1 MKRKTG
7 KFLLALTALL
17 LCCGIALSA
26 RTDGRITV
34 QLKEQS
40 GVSLPE
46 GNFTVTLYRIGAED
60 PEADTGWSMIAP
72 FGELSVRAG
81 MKADDLRQMAEA
93 ALEIIRTEG
102 VEAVGS
108 QKAGLKKEIRFDG
121 LETGIY
127 LGEISTKAKGLEI
140 QPFIVAVSG
149 RVPGETNIKE
159 VNPKY
164 EYNPPPT
171 PTQIPTPTPTP
182 TPGNETPTPGPT
194 VSPTPSPTPGVKPV
208 RLTIWYIYWDGRTA
222 APTYKHIHW
231 PGEDY
236 DVVSPVIPG
245 YTATLLRVSGTM
257 PNHDME
263 YTVIYIPEK
272 SKLIPID
279 DYSIPLG
286 LGDLWIHV
294 GVCFE

>member
-1 MKRKTG
+1 MKRKSG
-7 KFLLALTALL
+7 KFLLVLTALL
-17 LCCGIALSA
+17 LCCGMALSA
-26 RTDGRITV
+26 GADGRIAV
-34 QLKEQS
+34 KLKEQS
-40 GVSLPE
+40 GVTLPK
-46 GNFTVTLYRIGAED
+46 GTFTVTLYRIGEED
-60 PEADTGWSMIAP
+60 PDADTGWTMTAP
-72 FGELSVRAG
+72 FDGMSIRTG
-81 MKADDLRQMAEA
+81 MKAEDVRQMAEQ

-102 VEAVGS
+102 TVPIAT
-108 QKAGLKKEIRFDG
+108 QKAGLTQEVRFDG

-127 LGEISTKAKGLEI
+127 LGEISTKTKGLEL
-140 QPFIVAVSG
+140 QPFIAALSN
-149 RVPGETNIKE
+149 RIPGKTNIME

-171 PTQIPTPTPTP
+171 PTPTPTPTS
-182 TPGNETPTPGPT
+182 TPGEETPTPGPT
-194 VSPTPSPTPGVKPV
+194 PTVSPTRSPAPGTKPV

-231 PGEDY
+231 PDEDY

-263 YTVIYIPEK
+263 YTVIYVPEN

-279 DYSIPLG
+279 DYNIPLG